1 MAVHK
6 EHVPQLKSYDAS
18 QVHALHQLRH
28 VAVANGNTARMVS
41 RLRITLEI
49 VGGQLSWSIFCVCAR
64 SGAASLLLKRPL
76 DLSLL
81 LDARS
86 RNNYQTKDVQY

>member
-1 MAVHK
+1 MYELQYVSQWELPLMAVHK

-49 VGGQLSWSIFCVCAR
+49 VDGQLIYLGRSFVYAR
-64 SGAASLLLKRPL
+64 AAVLPR
-76 DLSLL
+76 
-81 LDARS
+81 
-86 RNNYQTKDVQY
+86 YY